1 MSRDIGPKGIGYRVD
16 VPRTLL
22 VCTAWYTAQC
32 TAWCTA
38 WYTALWRLCSIPI
51 LRITILRLLFLVL
64 IMEDN
69 NRSIALR
76 KKGKLEFSTY
86 FWLYYTGTTS
96 TIHLLSCQLS
106 SLLAKLLTLT
116 IL

>member
-1 MSRDIGPKGIGYRVD
+1 MIY
-16 VPRTLL
+16 T
-22 VCTAWYTAQC
+22 TWYTAWC
-32 TAWCTA
+32 TDLYTA

-51 LRITILRLLFLVL
+51 LRTTILRTTILRLLFLVL

-69 NRSIALR
+69 NGSIALR
-76 KKGKLEFSTY
+76 KKGKLKSLFR
-86 FWLYYTGTTS
+86 LHPTGTTS

>member
-16 VPRTLL
+16 VPRTPL
-22 VCTAWYTAQC
+22 VCTAWYTAQY
-32 TAWCTA
+32 TAWYTA

-51 LRITILRLLFLVL
+51 LRTTILRLLFLVL

-69 NRSIALR
+69 NGSIALK
-76 KKGKLEFSTY
+76 KKGKLESLFRLHPTS
-86 FWLYYTGTTS
+86 TTS

>member
-1 MSRDIGPKGIGYRVD
+1 MSRDRGPKGIGYRVD
-16 VPRTLL
+16 VPRTPL

-51 LRITILRLLFLVL
+51 LRTTILRLLFLVL

-69 NRSIALR
+69 NGSIALR
-76 KKGKLEFSTY
+76 KKGKLESLFRLHLTY
-86 FWLYYTGTTS
+86 A
-96 TIHLLSCQLS
+96 IHLLSCQLS
-106 SLLAKLLTLT
+106 SLLAKLLTLI

>member
-1 MSRDIGPKGIGYRVD
+1 MSRDIGPKGIRYRVD
-16 VPRTLL
+16 VPRTPL
-22 VCTAWYTAQC
+22 V
-32 TAWCTA
+32 CTA

-51 LRITILRLLFLVL
+51 LRTTILRLLFLVL

-69 NRSIALR
+69 NGSIALR
-76 KKGKLEFSTY
+76 KKGKLESLFR
-86 FWLYYTGTTS
+86 LHPIGTTS

>member
-16 VPRTLL
+16 VPRTPL
-22 VCTAWYTAQC
+22 VCTAQ
-32 TAWCTA
+32 CTA
-38 WYTALWRLCSIPI
+38 WYTALWRLCGIPI
-51 LRITILRLLFLVL
+51 LGTTILRLLFLVL

-69 NRSIALR
+69 NGSITLR
-76 KKGKLEFSTY
+76 KKGKLESLFR
-86 FWLYYTGTTS
+86 LHPTGTTS

>member
-16 VPRTLL
+16 VPRTPL
-22 VCTAWYTAQC
+22 V
-32 TAWCTA
+32 CTA

-51 LRITILRLLFLVL
+51 LRTTILRLLFLVL
-64 IMEDN
+64 IIEDN
-69 NRSIALR
+69 NGSIALR

-86 FWLYYTGTTS
+86 TWLYHTGTTS
-96 TIHLLSCQLS
+96 TIHLLLCQLS